1 METYRKAL
9 AYSPSR
15 TLWVRPPK
23 MISQFVEQLPGQF
36 YEMIN
41 DMMFVPLMKESISMF
56 SAGGPVFLYQFDYN
70 KRGLEFIA
78 PYHSMDLTYL
88 VGIHNFTFDSR
99 DSRIRE
105 IYSKLFAEFAK
116 SGNPTPK
123 GVTPQWLQ
131 LQKDSYNFYSVD
143 LPNPQNEPFYNY
155 PTVEFWVDLGSNLGL
170 SFPKLQQEDVGGFVL
185 KAQQTKDE
193 GRPAFWVFSS
203 IGMVLIVSVIC
214 VMSLTAWKRWQ
225 ITRKYDKLT
234 G

>member
-1 METYRKAL
+1 
-9 AYSPSR
+9 
-15 TLWVRPPK
+15 
-23 MISQFVEQLPGQF
+23 MIAQFVEQLPGQF

-56 SAGGPVFLYQFDYN
+56 SAGGPVFLYQLDYD

-99 DSRIRE
+99 DIQIRE

-131 LQKDSYNFYSVD
+131 LQKDSLFYV
-143 LPNPQNEPFYNY
+143 
-155 PTVEFWVDLGSNLGL
+155 
-170 SFPKLQQEDVGGFVL
+170 
-185 KAQQTKDE
+185 KD
-193 GRPAFWVFSS
+193 S
-203 IGMVLIVSVIC
+203 IYLD
-214 VMSLTAWKRWQ
+214 SLFKTTLDFEIADWEYMERSYCSIKPV
-225 ITRKYDKLT
+225 
-234 G
+234 